1 MKKTMLSLAITGIS
15 AACLSACGG
24 EGAAEFFDNV
34 EHISAENHPVRAG
47 AYQPLPDGPA
57 YTLPETFVSEGVT
70 YNTADFLDETGTEG
84 LVITHHGAVVYEQYM
99 STKSADDLFESWSM
113 GKSVL
118 AALVGMAIEDG
129 YIGSVHDKVKDY
141 LPAFSE
147 HVYANSTIE
156 DLLTMSS
163 GVYFNE
169 YSSGAYTDAA
179 LSDAFQM
186 LLSTADSQREFLRTL
201 EERTTDENTGLPH
214 QPGDYND
221 YKSSDSQMLTTVL
234 HKALGKT
241 VSRYLEEKL
250 WGPAGMRQDASWMAD
265 KEHIVAGFCC
275 LKTTTRDMAKFGNI
289 FMDGGRYEGQQLI
302 PEQWVLDSLDTSPA
316 RLQAGDNPLSASTW
330 AYGYHWWMPPAD
342 DAENAARQNDF
353 LATGLFNQY
362 LYVMPSKGIV
372 IAKHS
377 APPTYFLDDL
387 GSEHIDLFK
396 LIGEELT
403 AAQ

>member
-1 MKKTMLSLAITGIS
+1 MKKNVLPIMLTGMS
-15 AACLSACGG
+15 AALLGACGG

-34 EHISAENHPVRAG
+34 EHISADNHNIHAG
-47 AYQPLPDGPA
+47 EYQPLPEGPA
-57 YTLPETFVSEGVT
+57 YTLPETFVSGGVT
-70 YNTADFLDETGTEG
+70 YNTSDFLDDTGTEG
-84 LVITHHGAVVYEQYM
+84 LVITHNGAVVFEHYM
-99 STKSADDLFESWSM
+99 STKTADDLFESWSM

-118 AALVGMAIEDG
+118 AILIGLAIEDG
-129 YIGSVHDKVKDY
+129 YINSIHDKVKDY
-141 LPAFSE
+141 LPEFAD
-147 HVYANSTIE
+147 HVYAESTIE

-275 LKTTTRDMAKFGNI
+275 LKTTWCW
-289 FMDGGRYEGQQLI
+289 
-302 PEQWVLDSLDTSPA
+302 PSL
-316 RLQAGDNPLSASTW
+316 RI
-330 AYGYHWWMPPAD
+330 
-342 DAENAARQNDF
+342 RR
-353 LATGLFNQY
+353 
-362 LYVMPSKGIV
+362 I
-372 IAKHS
+372 
-377 APPTYFLDDL
+377 
-387 GSEHIDLFK
+387 
-396 LIGEELT
+396 
-403 AAQ
+403 